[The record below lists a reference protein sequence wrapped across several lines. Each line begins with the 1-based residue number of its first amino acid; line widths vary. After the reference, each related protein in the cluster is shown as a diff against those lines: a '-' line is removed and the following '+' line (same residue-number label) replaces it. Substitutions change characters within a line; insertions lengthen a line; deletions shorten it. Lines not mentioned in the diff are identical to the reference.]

1 MDGGGFDSMMRAA
14 QGSGSGSGVYG
25 DYGSLGSGRMSP
37 STGGT
42 LRSGGSYDFSSG
54 DKFSTDQQKFL
65 QKVFQNFAEQ
75 TITLLAPLLQCR
87 VTLELGGNI
96 RQRTYQSFL
105 QSLPDP
111 TSLMVFRLDAET
123 RGLICVEYDLTF
135 ALLDKLM
142 GGRGQPLEEIRY
154 FTDLERTLLQKPL
167 VKFLEGYAEAWKEVK
182 ELKPQLASLEFNPHA
197 VHIAPPSEMMVV
209 VSFQTTIALTQGLVE
224 VCLPFKHLKGIVPK
238 ASFDEYLVS
247 RQTAQSP
254 APSVTPHFTKSLESA
269 KVPVSVE
276 LGRCEVMFQDL
287 LGLEVGDQI
296 KLATVVGEPL
306 RIKVNEKTKFL
317 GHPGKRENKMAIKV
331 TRVLTEG
338 DEEFEE

>member
-1 MDGGGFDSMMRAA
+1 MDGDFDQMMRAA
-14 QGSGSGSGVYG
+14 RSSGSGAY
-25 DYGSLGSGRMSP
+25 DYSTLGAGRLNP
-37 STGGT
+37 PTGGT

-54 DKFSTDQQKFL
+54 DKFSADQQKFL
-65 QKVFQNFAEQ
+65 QKIFQNFAEQ
-75 TITLLAPLLQCR
+75 TITMLAPLLQCR
-87 VTLELGGNI
+87 VILELGGNSI

-142 GGRGQPLEEIRY
+142 GGRGQPLDEVRY
-154 FTDLERTLLQKPL
+154 FTDLERALLQKPL

-209 VSFQTTIALTQGLVE
+209 VSFQTTIALTQGSVE
-224 VCLPFKHLKGIVPK
+224 VCLPFKHLKTIVPR

-247 RQTAQSP
+247 RQTQTAA

-269 KVPVSVE
+269 KVPVAVE

-296 KLATVVGEPL
+296 KLNTPVGEPL
-306 RIKVNEKTKFL
+306 RIKVNDKTKFL
-317 GHPGKRENKMAIKV
+317 GHPGKRDSKLAIKV
-331 TRVLTEG
+331 ARVLTEG